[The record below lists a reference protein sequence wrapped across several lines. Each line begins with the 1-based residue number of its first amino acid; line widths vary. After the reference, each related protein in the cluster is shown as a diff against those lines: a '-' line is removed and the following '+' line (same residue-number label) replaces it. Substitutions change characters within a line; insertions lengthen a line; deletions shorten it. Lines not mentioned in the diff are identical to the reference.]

1 MWRWQ
6 FGCKDAWT
14 PEFTD
19 RFGWLVK
26 IKLVQKELLVCISV
40 GSSINWANLFEEVCE
55 NNFDPSVVS
64 ISLDHHEE
72 DLALKSPVITDKNGL
87 CLFMLLKS
95 FSKLGKNKATV
106 CWYLVHHQTCTCSYS
121 MLILVH
127 TN

>member
-14 PEFTD
+14 PEFTH

-26 IKLVQKELLVCISV
+26 VKSVQEELLVCISV
-40 GSSINWANLFEEVCE
+40 GSFINWGNPFEEVSE

-87 CLFMLLKS
+87 CLLMLLKS
-95 FSKLGKNKATV
+95 FSKLDKNKATV
-106 CWYLVHHQTCTCSYS
+106 TLFIIRRAHT
-121 MLILVH
+121 LIQC
-127 TN
+127 